1 MTITAND
8 IALAISQFF
17 TSRDPSDESQ
27 SGFDSLLWLR
37 ADVLRAIAQACYS
50 RSVYDSRSLDNEI
63 LKLRNMQDG
72 APVYSD
78 YDLDRQQEKLHSL
91 EARVAVQREMANQF
105 GTHFNL
111 AQVDIATQ
119 TNGRSPA
126 KSWTPYEPKDYK
138 PAQTAA
144 VAKALAALVPVATPA
159 TTSED
164 EHPAQVAPRTR
175 KLAVGSN

>member
-8 IALAISQFF
+8 IAIAISQYF

-27 SGFDSLLWLR
+27 TGYDSLLWLR
-37 ADVLRAIAQACYS
+37 ADVLKAIAQACYT

-78 YDLDRQQEKLHSL
+78 YDLDRQQEKVHSL
-91 EARVAVQREMANQF
+91 EARMAVQRKMANQF

-111 AQVDIATQ
+111 AQLDIASQ
-119 TNGRSPA
+119 TNGRYPA
-126 KSWTPYEPKDYK
+126 KTWTPYEPKDFK
-138 PAQTAA
+138 AVQTAA

-164 EHPAQVAPRTR
+164 EHPAQVTPRTR
-175 KLAVGSN
+175 KIAVGSN